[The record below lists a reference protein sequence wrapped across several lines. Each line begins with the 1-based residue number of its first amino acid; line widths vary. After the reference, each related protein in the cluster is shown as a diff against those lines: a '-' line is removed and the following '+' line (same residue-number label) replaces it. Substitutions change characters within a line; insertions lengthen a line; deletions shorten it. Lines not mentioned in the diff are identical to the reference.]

1 MARQCKQHRHRLN
14 RSRFLLIVVRR
25 GADKCP
31 SSSSSYPAIK
41 LISES
46 SESKLVSKSDD
57 SEDIVIFSSSTEAIK
72 TK

>member
-1 MARQCKQHRHRLN
+1 M
-14 RSRFLLIVVRR
+14 FVVRS
-25 GADKCP
+25 GTDKCP

-46 SESKLVSKSDD
+46 SESKLVSKSHDL
-57 SEDIVIFSSSTEAIK
+57 EDIVIFSSIAEAMK

>member
-1 MARQCKQHRHRLN
+1 M
-14 RSRFLLIVVRR
+14 IVVRR
-25 GADKCP
+25 GTDKCP
-31 SSSSSYPAIK
+31 SSSSSHLSIK

-57 SEDIVIFSSSTEAIK
+57 LEDIVIFSSIVEAMK

>member
-1 MARQCKQHRHRLN
+1 M
-14 RSRFLLIVVRR
+14 IVVRR
-25 GADKCP
+25 GIDKCP

-57 SEDIVIFSSSTEAIK
+57 SEDIIIFSSITEAIK

>member
-1 MARQCKQHRHRLN
+1 M
-14 RSRFLLIVVRR
+14 IVVRR
-25 GADKCP
+25 GIDKCP

-46 SESKLVSKSDD
+46 SEPKLVSKSDD
-57 SEDIVIFSSSTEAIK
+57 SEDIVIFSSITETIK

>member
-1 MARQCKQHRHRLN
+1 MARKCKQHRHRLN
-14 RSRFLLIVVRR
+14 RSRFPVIVVRR
-25 GADKCP
+25 GIDKCP

-57 SEDIVIFSSSTEAIK
+57 SEDIVMFSSITEAIK

>member
-1 MARQCKQHRHRLN
+1 M
-14 RSRFLLIVVRR
+14 IVVRR
-25 GADKCP
+25 GTDKCP

-41 LISES
+41 LISEL

-57 SEDIVIFSSSTEAIK
+57 SEDIVIFSSITEATK

>member
-1 MARQCKQHRHRLN
+1 M
-14 RSRFLLIVVRR
+14 IVVRR
-25 GADKCP
+25 GIDKCP
-31 SSSSSYPAIK
+31 SSSSSYPTIK

-57 SEDIVIFSSSTEAIK
+57 SEDIVIFSSITEAMK